1 MRSSLKALVV
11 LAGCLAALGGGPA
24 WGCSASVDDLGP
36 EVYCGK
42 YRGGVK
48 TTFYKTPDG
57 RLGTMFQYPSLA
69 DLLDSIPTDDD
80 MRQLTRNW
88 RRGEGPPTRFPD
100 EQMNVE
106 VPVYLV
112 AVSLGEDDHDLHVIV
127 SDSARGRNRD
137 FMNVEV
143 SGLPRNRVDEGLFA
157 RARTQISGI
166 LSSVDMTRM
175 GSYLRIDPPLPV
187 LVQGSLF
194 FDGDHEAGC
203 SHCPGPN
210 WAKPQTV
217 WEIHPVYSITA
228 QRPIAR

>member
-1 MRSSLKALVV
+1 
-11 LAGCLAALGGGPA
+11 
-24 WGCSASVDDLGP
+24 
-36 EVYCGK
+36 
-42 YRGGVK
+42 
-48 TTFYKTPDG
+48 
-57 RLGTMFQYPSLA
+57 
-69 DLLDSIPTDDD
+69 
-80 MRQLTRNW
+80 MRQLTRNR

-100 EQMNVE
+100 EQMDVE

-194 FDGDHEAGC
+194 FDVTTRPDA
-203 SHCPGPN
+203 
-210 WAKPQTV
+210 V
-217 WEIHPVYSITA
+217 TA
-228 QRPIAR
+228 RARIERNLRAFGRYTPSTASRRSDL